1 MPLYVLQL
9 YIYIAMVP
17 FYGAFVFE
25 TKLAFYGAVQEFL
38 FLIISELEFLQHR
51 GTNSGV
57 RSWTASSIGT
67 CQASIFPTSLNA
79 SHMEKSI

>member
-57 RSWTASSIGT
+57 RPWTAFLWDICYET
-67 CQASIFPTSLNA
+67 HWPFHEA
-79 SHMEKSI
+79 